1 MASGRPA
8 ALPVEACICCS
19 SSCGGCPIACSCMDN
34 ARVSVPHRLVGVR
47 WGRAPAVQLSWAQ
60 GRAAGM
66 PFGFVAAFVEAR
78 CKGRL
83 ALHPRV
89 GKGVGSGRYGSW
101 HVDEKGYSKVTRRLL
116 QSHWA
121 HLAGTLVQSRGETD
135 DTAHM
140 SWVLLHGMAQM
151 YRSYAVAVT
160 AARSC
165 NLPQNSMAGV
175 IVRLKQ
181 AQARRPTNIAQV
193 HGLCMEEN
201 AQSPS
206 AEASGSLARSQ
217 SMLYCSANAN
227 QIHDHAQVSCLPQH
241 SCTAAMVP

>member
-1 MASGRPA
+1 
-8 ALPVEACICCS
+8 
-19 SSCGGCPIACSCMDN
+19 
-34 ARVSVPHRLVGVR
+34 
-47 WGRAPAVQLSWAQ
+47 
-60 GRAAGM
+60 M

-116 QSHWA
+116 RSHWA

-193 HGLCMEEN
+193 HGLCMEDN

-241 SCTAAMVP
+241 SCTLQWFREGEEKQNERDYRLLTARAPRPSEAGIAPDVAHFIEKLRVRVRVCFGFGAHLL